1 MGFYGLPHK
10 QYWPQ
15 PQLNATQHGWNDMLL
30 PLWEASTA
38 LYPSIY
44 LPYESGCNNN
54 PLCQTLK
61 LNTAFVDA
69 TVGEA
74 TRVSKLAGR
83 AAPKPV
89 IPYAWNLYHPEGPFA
104 HQVRTPP
111 CWPRSWVN
119 FSLL

>member
-1 MGFYGLPHK
+1 VGFYGLPHK

-15 PQLNATQHGWNDMLL
+15 PQLNATQRGWNDMLL